1 MANQQFKD
9 YITSLTEDTAPDIAT
24 DFWPIYDA
32 SATTTKKVKIESIRT
47 RMFASGS
54 IDGGGLTSF
63 EIPNSAA
70 PTVDAD
76 GKIAVDT
83 SVTDFSHG
91 LMRMFAGEE
100 QFVISVPVAALASP
114 TNGHVIKYNAT
125 NDEFELGAAAG
136 GIGGSTG
143 STDNAILRADG
154 TGGSTV
160 QSSNVTITDA
170 GIINGFAGSSVSLPG
185 LNLGTADTGIWQE
198 AAGQW
203 SFVFSGVRRVVNDYS
218 NNCVRVD
225 SAGQFTWSN
234 TSTNPTATNDVGLG
248 RSAAG
253 VLKITNSGSGAGALE
268 MQEMTAPSAPA
279 TNNVRIY
286 AEDNGSGKT
295 RLMALFP
302 TGAAQQIA
310 IEP

>member
-9 YITSLTEDTAPDIAT
+9 YITTRTEDTAPDIAA
-24 DFWPIYDA
+24 DFLPIYDA
-32 SATTTKKVKIESIRT
+32 SATTTKKVTPTSLRT

-76 GKIAVDT
+76 GEIAVDT

-154 TGGSTV
+154 TGGSTL
-160 QSSNVTITDA
+160 QSSSATIDDSGNIRGA
-170 GIINGFAGSSVSLPG
+170 SVGSSSGIFEFYVAGFKIGEWKTSGILGVQYGVGWGSTPG
-185 LNLGTADTGIWQE
+185 
-198 AAGQW
+198 
-203 SFVFSGVRRVVNDYS
+203 
-218 NNCVRVD
+218 
-225 SAGQFTWSN
+225 
-234 TSTNPTATNDVGLG
+234 ATIDVMLE
-248 RSAAG
+248 RAAAG
-253 VLKITNSGSGAGALE
+253 VLGLTNDTSGGISMQL
-268 MQEMTAPSAPA
+268 QEMTAPSAGGA
-279 TNNVRIY
+279 TSCRIY

-295 RLMALFP
+295 RLMALFGS
-302 TGAAQQIA
+302 GAAQQLA